1 MTAVSER
8 PDRVTS
14 PYLEG
19 PFAPIDTEITADCE
33 VIGELP
39 DDLAGVFVRNGANP
53 KYEPPGRYH
62 WFDGDGMLHA
72 MQFENGHAVYRNRYV
87 ATEALA
93 IESDADHA
101 IWSGINERP
110 DFSHPGGPFKD
121 TANTDLVFHD
131 GRLLALWWLGGPC
144 YEVALPSL
152 ETVGRFD
159 FHGTLPAL
167 TAHPKLDP
175 VTGELMTFDYG
186 LLPPYLTYGVV
197 DAGGRLVHH
206 TEVDLPGP
214 RLLHDLAI
222 TDRHTILMDFP
233 LMWDPEL
240 LAQGRTRVTFRPD
253 LPARFGVIGR
263 HAAGDTVRWFESE
276 SCYMYHAINAWETDT
291 EIVIVGCR
299 IDDPL
304 REDGRPGVPHIDV
317 LRLEPYLHE
326 WRLDLVSGTVRERPL
341 DDVMTEFP
349 RMDNRRLGRA
359 SQYAYSPRIAPASEV
374 LFDGFVKYDT
384 RTGVGEHHE
393 YGEGR
398 FGSETVFA
406 PRVGATDA
414 DDDGYVLAFVADAT
428 TGDSEVVV
436 VDARRAG
443 DEPVCRVRIPQ
454 RVPIGYHSWWVPA
467 AEITAG

>member
-8 PDRVTS
+8 TERVTS

-19 PFAPIDTEITADCE
+19 PFAPIDVESTFDCE
-33 VIGELP
+33 VVGELP
-39 DDLAGVFVRNGANP
+39 DDLSGVFVRNGANP
-53 KYEPPGRYH
+53 KYPPPGRYH
-62 WFDGDGMLHA
+62 WFDGDGMVHA
-72 MQFENGHAVYRNRYV
+72 MHFDNGRAVYRNRYV

-93 IESDADHA
+93 AETAAGHA

-110 DFSHPGGPFKD
+110 DLSLPGGPFKD

-144 YEVALPSL
+144 YEVDVPSL

-167 TAHPKLDP
+167 TAHPKVDP
-175 VTGELMTFDYG
+175 VTGELMIFDYG
-186 LLPPYLTYGVV
+186 LVPPYLTYGVV
-197 DAGGRLVHH
+197 DAGGRLAHH
-206 TEVDLPGP
+206 TEIELPGP
-214 RLLHDLAI
+214 RLLHDMAI
-222 TDRHTILMDFP
+222 TERHTILMDFP

-240 LAQGRTRVTFRPD
+240 LARGRTRVTFRND

-263 HAAGDTVRWFESE
+263 HAPGDTVRWFEAE
-276 SCYMYHAINAWETDT
+276 CCYMYHAINAWETDT
-291 EIVIVGCR
+291 EIVVVGCR

-304 REDGRPGVPHIDV
+304 AEDGRTDVPHIDV
-317 LRLEPYLHE
+317 LRLEPYLYE
-326 WRLDLVSGTVRERPL
+326 WRLDLVTGAVRERAL

-349 RMDNRRLGRA
+349 RMDNRRLGRR
-359 SQYAYSPRIAPASEV
+359 SRTAYSPRIAPASEV

-384 RTGVGEHHE
+384 DSGDAVHHS
-393 YGEGR
+393 YGDGR
-398 FGSETVFA
+398 FGSETVVA

-414 DDDGYVLAFVADAT
+414 DDDGYVLAFVTDAT
-428 TGDSEVVV
+428 TGESEVVV
-436 VDARRAG
+436 VDAGRAG

-454 RVPIGYHSWWVPA
+454 RVPIGYHAWWVPA
-467 AEITAG
+467 GEVTAG